1 MIQLRNVSKTY
12 APNYRALADISFSVD
27 KGEVVFLAGP
37 SGAGKTTLLKLL
49 FREEEPNAGQVL
61 VDGIDVTQLRSRGVA
76 QLRRKIGL
84 VFQEFKLLSQLTVL
98 DNVALAAEVIGV
110 SKAQSRTRAYQ
121 LLRDLGLKD
130 RSGAKPAELSAG
142 EQQRVV
148 IARAVINEPMLLL
161 ADEPTGNLDADIAD
175 ETMRLFLKIRDQ
187 GATLIVASHDFGII
201 NRYGTRILSLERGAL
216 VDDLCRMVGE
226 DRRP

>member
-1 MIQLRNVSKTY
+1 M
-12 APNYRALADISFSVD
+12 
-27 KGEVVFLAGP
+27 
-37 SGAGKTTLLKLL
+37 
-49 FREEEPNAGQVL
+49 
-61 VDGIDVTQLRSRGVA
+61 
-76 QLRRKIGL
+76 
-84 VFQEFKLLSQLTVL
+84 L

-121 LLRDLGLKD
+121 LLRDLGLND

-142 EQQRVV
+142 EQQRVA

>member
-1 MIQLRNVSKTY
+1 M
-12 APNYRALADISFSVD
+12 
-27 KGEVVFLAGP
+27 
-37 SGAGKTTLLKLL
+37 
-49 FREEEPNAGQVL
+49 
-61 VDGIDVTQLRSRGVA
+61 
-76 QLRRKIGL
+76 
-84 VFQEFKLLSQLTVL
+84 
-98 DNVALAAEVIGV
+98 
-110 SKAQSRTRAYQ
+110 
-121 LLRDLGLKD
+121 LRDLGLND

-142 EQQRVV
+142 EQQRVA

-216 VDDLCRMVGE
+216 VDDLCRMGGE